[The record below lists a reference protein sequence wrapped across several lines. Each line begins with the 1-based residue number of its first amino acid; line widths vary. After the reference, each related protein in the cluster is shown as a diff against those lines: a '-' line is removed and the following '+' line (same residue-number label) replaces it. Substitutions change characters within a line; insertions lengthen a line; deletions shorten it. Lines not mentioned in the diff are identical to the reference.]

1 VAELMAEC
9 PACGAITTQPLELAW
24 RARLMTCQECRL
36 ALRITEDVLDVLRNQ
51 AIGALAAIDRVRQL
65 RRNPANE

>member
-1 VAELMAEC
+1 MAEC

-24 RARLMTCQECRL
+24 CARLTCQECRL